1 MRLATLFFRSML
13 ALAALAAPNLH
24 VAAYKDDVKVIRDQ
38 LRLGVDV
45 NLKSDEGDR
54 ALHVA
59 VAKGSV
65 NAVAALLEAG
75 AGPVDEVIEEDGR
88 TLLDFARDKAKE
100 VDQHKK
106 VLEQHKKVLK
116 LLIDAADEE
125 AWLDGREPPS
135 NQTTEIPLKFEFK
148 DVKSGT
154 RPRSDT
160 PAEESTDETLQAQI
174 AKKFAALDANS
185 DGLLDPEEMRAAEE
199 EVKAAE
205 QKSGGTNMGGTPA
218 DLYAQADAD
227 GDGLISLAELSQS
240 LTALAQQSAAGG
252 GPDMSSLISEQ
263 MQKKVEELAAKALKD
278 REAKEEL

>member
-1 MRLATLFFRSML
+1 MRVAT
-13 ALAALAAPNLH
+13 LAALISSSAAAPNLH
-24 VAAYKDDVKVIRDQ
+24 VAAYKDDVNVIQDQ

-100 VDQHKK
+100 GR
-106 VLEQHKKVLK
+106 QHKKVLK

-125 AWLDGREPPS
+125 AWLDEKEPP
-135 NQTTEIPLKFEFK
+135 TTEIPLKFEFK

-160 PAEESTDETLQAQI
+160 PAEESKDETLQAQI
-174 AKKFAALDANS
+174 AKKFAALDANA

-218 DLYAQADAD
+218 DLYAQARRRRRPH
-227 GDGLISLAELSQS
+227 L
-240 LTALAQQSAAGG
+240 AGG
-252 GPDMSSLISEQ
+252 AQHVAHRACAAERCGRRPRHVVIDQRSDA
-263 MQKKVEELAAKALKD
+263 EEGRGARCKGA
-278 REAKEEL
+278 EG

>member
-1 MRLATLFFRSML
+1 ML
-13 ALAALAAPNLH
+13 ALVALSAAAPNLH
-24 VAAYKDDVKVIRDQ
+24 VAAYKDDVNVIKDQ
-38 LRLGVDV
+38 LALGVDV

-100 VDQHKK
+100 GRQH
-106 VLEQHKKVLK
+106 ETVLK
-116 LLIDAADEE
+116 LLSDAADEE

-160 PAEESTDETLQAQI
+160 PAEESKDETLQAQI
-174 AKKFAALDANS
+174 AKKFAALDANA

-218 DLYAQADAD
+218 DLYAQADGD
-227 GDGLISLAELSQS
+227 GDGLISLAELSTS

-252 GPDMSSLISEQ
+252 GPDMSSLINDQ

-278 REAKEEL
+278 REAKDEL

>member
-1 MRLATLFFRSML
+1 MRAAT
-13 ALAALAAPNLH
+13 LAALIASSAAAPNLH
-24 VAAYKDDVKVIRDQ
+24 VAAYKDDVKVIQDQ

-100 VDQHKK
+100 GR
-106 VLEQHKKVLK
+106 QHKKVLK
-116 LLIDAADEE
+116 LLSDAADEE
-125 AWLDGREPPS
+125 AWLDDREPP
-135 NQTTEIPLKFEFK
+135 TTEIPLKFEFK

-160 PAEESTDETLQAQI
+160 PAEESKDETLQAQI
-174 AKKFAALDANS
+174 AKKFAALDANA
-185 DGLLDPEEMRAAEE
+185 DGLLAPEEMRAAEE
-199 EVKAAE
+199 EVKAVE

-227 GDGLISLAELSQS
+227 GDGLISLAELS
-240 LTALAQQSAAGG
+240 TLAQQSAAGG
-252 GPDMSSLISEQ
+252 GPDMSSLINDQ